1 MDSAKLIKAREYYDK
16 VAGGEDKKAAALAV
30 YGKKD
35 SKSIEQ
41 TPEYLAIV
49 SAANQVQKEELRKD
63 IEAIKRKQIKTYS
76 DLLDKGAELMDE
88 ASSVQEKIAAQAN
101 QRANLSTGVVESA
114 IDWAGENRNQDDLG
128 DVLEG
133 VIL

>member
-16 VAGGEDKKAAALAV
+16 VASGEDKKAAALAV

-41 TPEYLAIV
+41 TPEYLAII

-76 DLLDKGAELMDE
+76 DLLDKGNELMDE
-88 ASSVQEKIAAQAN
+88 ATSVQEKIAAQAN

-133 VIL
+133 IVL

>member
-16 VAGGEDKKAAALAV
+16 VAGGEDKKSAALAV
-30 YGKKD
+30 YGNR
-35 SKSIEQ
+35 SPKSIEQ
-41 TPEYLAIV
+41 TPEYLAII
-49 SAANQVQKEELRKD
+49 SAVNQLQKEELRKD
-63 IEAIKRKQIKTYS
+63 IERKQIKTYS
-76 DLLDKGAELMDE
+76 DLLDKGSELIDE

-114 IDWAGENRNQDDLG
+114 IDWAGDNRNQDDLG

-133 VIL
+133 IIL

>member
-41 TPEYLAIV
+41 TPEYLAII
-49 SAANQVQKEELRKD
+49 SAANRAQKEELRKD

-76 DLLDKGAELMDE
+76 DLLDKGNELMEE
-88 ASSVQEKIAAQAN
+88 ATSVQEKIAAQAN

-114 IDWAGENRNQDDLG
+114 IDWAGDNRNQDDLG

>member
-16 VAGGEDKKAAALAV
+16 VAGGEDKKAAALAI
-30 YGKKD
+30 YGEK
-35 SKSIEQ
+35 SPKSIEQ

-49 SAANQVQKEELRKD
+49 SAANQVQREELRKD

-76 DLLDKGAELMDE
+76 DLLDKGNELMEE

-101 QRANLSTGVVESA
+101 QRANLSTGVVENA
-114 IDWAGENRNQDDLG
+114 IDWAGDNRNQDDLG

>member
-16 VAGGEDKKAAALAV
+16 VASGEDKKSAALAV
-30 YGKKD
+30 YGKR
-35 SKSIEQ
+35 SPKSIEQ
-41 TPEYLAIV
+41 TPEYLAII
-49 SAANQVQKEELRKD
+49 SAVNQLQKEELRKD

-76 DLLDKGAELMDE
+76 DLLDKGSELIDE

-114 IDWAGENRNQDDLG
+114 IDWSGENRNQDDLG

>member
-1 MDSAKLIKAREYYDK
+1 MDSAKLIKAREYYDLVK
-16 VAGGEDKKAAALAV
+16 GGAAKKDAALAV
-30 YGKKD
+30 YGKK
-35 SKSIEQ
+35 SYPAEE

-49 SAANQVQKEELRKD
+49 SAASQVEKQELRKE
-63 IEAIKRKQIKTYS
+63 IEQLKRKQIKTYS
-76 DLLDKGAELMDE
+76 DLLDKGAELIDE

-133 VIL
+133 IVL